1 MTKHRFARIRSFLAS
16 ETVLAISA
24 LAALASMAALPL
36 TPKTAGVYAGYID
49 IRTIG
54 LLFCLMTV
62 VAGFGRAGLLE
73 RVRDWLMGR
82 VGSARSLAFV
92 LVNVVFASS
101 MLVTNDVALITFV
114 PLALA
119 LFLDASPRTT
129 IATVV
134 ALTVAANLGSMCTPI
149 GNPQNIYLVSAFGMD
164 LGTFFA
170 TMLPFGAVSYL
181 ACTALVLF
189 VPAEDIAA
197 ERGLGPSAIDR
208 KLLGLYLLLFLA
220 CLACVGRLIGW
231 EVCCVAVIAGC
242 LALDRRVFAAVA
254 YSLLATFAC
263 FFVFVGNLKHVEPVV
278 TLVGGMLQG
287 REVMVSAIASQV
299 ISNVPAAI
307 MLSGFTDN
315 ARALLVGTNIGGL
328 GTPVASLASLI
339 SLRIYAKMPHAR
351 TGRYLAWFTAA
362 NIALLVPLLALAPFL
377 MG

>member
-1 MTKHRFARIRSFLAS
+1 
-16 ETVLAISA
+16 
-24 LAALASMAALPL
+24 
-36 TPKTAGVYAGYID
+36 
-49 IRTIG
+49 
-54 LLFCLMTV
+54 
-62 VAGFGRAGLLE
+62 
-73 RVRDWLMGR
+73 MGR

-197 ERGLGPSAIDR
+197 ERGLGPSPIDR

-242 LALDRRVFAAVA
+242 LALDRRVFAAVD